1 MPLASS
7 AFPCARPS
15 HLLEQA
21 PAQPSWGTS
30 CYEVGLS
37 GAARELATKTKTTHQ
52 HNIMDSSWKGY
63 MLHLK
68 VLKPITG
75 AVNMVPLHHGP
86 HRPDTHTS
94 RGHDSST
101 KPGPAIA

>member
-1 MPLASS
+1 MVKVESRKKVNALKIE
-7 AFPCARPS
+7 RPG
-15 HLLEQA
+15 LLNKHMYFILPQI
-21 PAQPSWGTS
+21 T
-30 CYEVGLS
+30 
-37 GAARELATKTKTTHQ
+37 
-52 HNIMDSSWKGY
+52 DSSWKGY

-75 AVNMVPLHHGP
+75 GANMAPLLRGP
-86 HRPDTHTS
+86 HRPDMHTS